1 MDKELLHDLLTSSY
15 EDTIDIEKAWNLY
28 NNFDDLCVH
37 GDFTTIIYM
46 YKICT
51 MSRQEK
57 LRWRT
62 RVAELGFELT
72 PNEVDQY
79 LLILTIVLTSVL

>member
-57 LRWRT
+57 
-62 RVAELGFELT
+62 
-72 PNEVDQY
+72 
-79 LLILTIVLTSVL
+79 